1 MYRTS
6 TVIHKS
12 TEANLTAYTY
22 DQVVVGGSG
31 STDPCVINGTLMNL
45 TPCCVFN
52 IRVIS
57 ISGGTDIY
65 LIGNHKDVFVGSTS
79 LP

>member
-12 TEANLTAYTY
+12 TEANLSAYTY
-22 DQVVVGGSG
+22 DQVVVGGSSG
-31 STDPCVINGTLMNL
+31 VDPCVINGTLMNL

-52 IRVIS
+52 ARIIS
-57 ISGGTDIY
+57 ISGGTNVY
-65 LIGNHKDVFVGSTS
+65 LVGGAINVFQGSTT